1 MPTEKQIDEL
11 AYKFWSVHPTE
22 LDEWVKTAPPMPDR
36 YRGGVRAWFFACH
49 MRSLTAAEAQEVK
62 PRVKPLEW
70 DRGVVDWARPLPGM
84 KYVACSSDPH
94 PHWSWWLDGL
104 EGPIDHHKCA
114 NEQAAKAAAQADY
127 EARIL
132 GALE

>member
-1 MPTEKQIDEL
+1 MEQIEAAKKALEEL
-11 AYKFWSVHPTE
+11 ANSSMNIPLRDWCRISETI
-22 LDEWVKTAPPMPDR
+22 LSAL
-36 YRGGVRAWFFACH
+36 
-49 MRSLTAAEAQEVK
+49 SAAEAQEVK
-62 PRVKPLEW
+62 PRVKKLVW

-127 EARIL
+127 EARIIS
-132 GALE
+132 ALIPPDTLDNGES